1 MMVESE
7 RKEIIEVFDTI
18 AEEFSR
24 SRRRV
29 WKSLEEA
36 GPFEGEI
43 ILDLGAGSGRNS
55 KFLVERGAAFVVA
68 ADISSEMLKVLMSN
82 LKRDYWSFVEPV
94 RCDALYLPFSPSAF
108 DKVIFVATIHH
119 IPGNL
124 SKLRALQEVKRVL
137 KRNGAILITAWALI
151 QLRFLRRLPAMIMN
165 WLKGREFGDIYIPW
179 GKKKRFYH
187 LFTVKELRSLV
198 KDAGFCVEKAYGEK
212 VSSRIFAENCVV
224 LARKV

>member
-1 MMVESE
+1 MMAESE
-7 RKEIIEVFDTI
+7 RKEIMEVFDTI

-29 WKSLEEA
+29 WKSLEDA

-43 ILDLGAGSGRNS
+43 VLDLGAGSGRNS
-55 KFLVERGAAFVVA
+55 SFIVEGGAAFVVA
-68 ADISSEMLKVLMSN
+68 ADISSEMLKVLVSN
-82 LKRDYWSFVEPV
+82 LKGGCRGLVQPV
-94 RCDALYLPFSPSAF
+94 RCDALHLPFSPSAF

-119 IPGNL
+119 IPGSL
-124 SKLRALQEVKRVL
+124 ARLRAMQEVKRVL
-137 KRNGAILITAWALI
+137 KQDGAVLVTAWALI

-165 WLKGREFGDIYIPW
+165 WLKGREFGDLYVPW
-179 GKKKRFYH
+179 GNKKRFYH
-187 LFTVKELRSLV
+187 LFTVRGLRALA

-212 VSSRIFAENCVV
+212 VSSRIFAENCVI